1 MFLTMLP
8 IFAASRTIADDTY
21 PEPQDPQIT
30 LITGWYAGRTKRR
43 YHENLACLCCN
54 IQNRHIAEVV
64 LMQDKTFGKKN
75 QEALRETLER
85 ECPIILKEMA
95 DGVLT
100 LEDTETKKLQRL
112 GIPEKVQAQIGET
125 EDFFFVSDKREIKKA
140 VEEKLVFHI
149 TKDSQNKGM
158 NMLAVFEYTNKF
170 LADKLVAVAN
180 LDVFLDETLDEVLYN
195 GGLRPDAALFLSR
208 HEALPHTQKASDWR
222 KDGFSPRASF
232 KTQCSENFA
241 GSHDVFIF
249 NAPLK
254 SHKEREL
261 KSEHLTEKELKNE
274 HLTEEELKS
283 ISFGSWGIESAV
295 AFYFKKM
302 LGMTISNPCKR
313 ILVWH
318 MHSVRG
324 KGEEIK
330 RPKNKKLTGIVLPR
344 PDHLKPRHQFSSQPC
359 RQFPRQ
365 RLSPYMQPSL
375 YEL

>member
-1 MFLTMLP
+1 MLLTMLP

-208 HEALPHTQKASDWR
+208 HEALPHTPHGGR
-222 KDGFSPRASF
+222 
-232 KTQCSENFA
+232 
-241 GSHDVFIF
+241 
-249 NAPLK
+249 
-254 SHKEREL
+254 
-261 KSEHLTEKELKNE
+261 TEKHIVRVVGNRKRSCFLLQGDAGHGDIQSMQKNPCLA
-274 HLTEEELKS
+274 HALCPRKGRRNHKTKKQRFGRDSPSPPRPFKNKIPFLQS
-283 ISFGSWGIESAV
+283 QPVVSFSVSSAV
-295 AFYFKKM
+295 
-302 LGMTISNPCKR
+302 
-313 ILVWH
+313 
-318 MHSVRG
+318 SVY
-324 KGEEIK
+324 
-330 RPKNKKLTGIVLPR
+330 
-344 PDHLKPRHQFSSQPC
+344 
-359 RQFPRQ
+359 
-365 RLSPYMQPSL
+365 RLLSFEY
-375 YEL
+375 YR